1 MRVFAALF
9 LSLCT
14 GAMALRA
21 ADEPALNTL
30 TADEAKA
37 GWTLLF
43 DGKSLEHWRGYKKTE
58 VPDGWKAEDGA
69 LARPGGG
76 GDLVTRDEY
85 QDFDLK
91 LEWKISPGGNS
102 GVMFHVTEAHGAS
115 YESGP
120 EMQVLDNAKHPDGH
134 NPKTSAGAA
143 YALIACSKEVVHP
156 QGEWNEAELIVTGNH
171 VEHWL
176 NGTKVVEYEL
186 HSPAWQA
193 LVDASKF
200 KSMPDYGMAAS
211 GRICLQDHG
220 NQVWFRNVK
229 IKVPQA
235 AK

>member
-1 MRVFAALF
+1 MRLLSCLLLAGALACAAPLQ
-9 LSLCT
+9 
-14 GAMALRA
+14 A
-21 ADEPALNTL
+21 ADAAPNTL

-43 DGKSLEHWRGYKKTE
+43 DGTSLEHWRGYKKTE
-58 VPDGWKAEDGA
+58 VPGGWKVEDGT
-69 LARPGGG
+69 LARPQGG

-102 GVMFHVTEAHGAS
+102 GVMFHVAETHNAP
-115 YESGP
+115 YETGP
-120 EMQVLDNAKHPDGH
+120 EMQILDNAKHPDGH

-156 QGEWNEAELIVTGNH
+156 QGEWNEAELIVSGDH

-186 HSPAWQA
+186 HSPEWQA

-200 KSMPDYGMAAS
+200 RAMPDYAKPTT

-220 NQVWFRNVK
+220 NPVWFRNVK
-229 IKVPQA
+229 IRVPD
-235 AK
+235 KK